1 MTRPAQEIAG
11 RARALNFTLILLL
24 LGLTQLVLPGS
35 SEASQCFYPYVP
47 RPLESSQA
55 IRERLETDGLWHPSR
70 TAGET
75 PPVNPQIGD
84 TWDWYIWDLSGM
96 PVATLKPCTVRGM
109 GANSY
114 IVVDDEEWNVSINQ
128 TDVDRIVTYFE
139 EQSLGLFPDLGIWEL
154 DTSHFGDPPNP
165 LDGLPRIFLLYYRFN
180 IPADGFFWVFDQFPD
195 GTQPFASNEA
205 DVVYLATD
213 SVGGG
218 PSTNYMLGVAAHE
231 FQHMIHYNY
240 DTNEDSWVEEGLSE
254 LAMWLFGN
262 PDVISSFNSNP
273 DNSLIAFIGEW
284 ADYIKT
290 YLWTLYAYE
299 QYGGQPTIWDLVHH
313 PANGMAGYLAALTG
327 QGYAVTMEDVFGDWG
342 VANYL
347 DDPAVQAGQFG
358 YNGDDLPPFA
368 AFRTH
373 TSYPDGG
380 TGSVQ
385 NWATDY
391 IRLTGFAGAPT
402 LAFDGAD
409 ARDFRVSM
417 MALDPSLPTVVE
429 WVALDSAN
437 NGQLE
442 FSAAAGYAEVIV
454 SVANVY
460 PSTSATYTYTVG
472 DETSAALPFEDGF
485 ESGDTSAWS
494 ATVP

>member
-437 NGQLE
+437 NGLVE
-442 FSAAAGYAEVIV
+442 FSAASGYAEVIV

-460 PSTSATYTYTVG
+460 PSTSASYSYTVS
-472 DETSAALPFEDGF
+472 DETPATLPFEDGF
-485 ESGDTSAWS
+485 ESGDTSVWS
-494 ATVP
+494 ATIP